1 MSLQSDQEAYY
12 ELSYYTLS
20 HGDPFF
26 IHQYIVDAYAAQHAD
41 EKSKPIKV
49 AFALVGLY
57 LHIEKHYSGK
67 EVQIAHMRLAKK
79 KQQWPIFDLP
89 AHRGNIGVSYV
100 LRAKPGP
107 ERDRAI
113 NEWSVSVW
121 EAWSESHTKVA
132 DLVNLIWL
140 RKPIRSSGRSK

>member
-1 MSLQSDQEAYY
+1 MPSQSEQEAYN

-20 HGDPFF
+20 HGDPSF

-49 AFALVGLY
+49 AFALIGLC
-57 LHIEKHYSGK
+57 LHIEKHFSGK
-67 EVQIAHMRLAKK
+67 EVQKAHMRLAKK
-79 KQQWPIFDLP
+79 KKQWPVFDLP
-89 AHRGNIGVSYV
+89 AHRGNIGVSDV

-113 NEWSVSVW
+113 KEWSALVW
-121 EAWSESHTKVA
+121 EAWSESHAKVA
-132 DLVNLIWL
+132 DLVQNGLYSQ
-140 RKPIRSSGRSK
+140 RSNS

>member
-1 MSLQSDQEAYY
+1 MPCQSEQEAYN

-20 HGDPFF
+20 HGDPSF

-49 AFALVGLY
+49 AFALIGLY

-67 EVQIAHMRLAKK
+67 EVQIAHMRLARKK
-79 KQQWPIFDLP
+79 KQWPVFDLP
-89 AHRGNIGVSYV
+89 AHRGNIDVSDV
-100 LRAKPGP
+100 LRAKSGP

-113 NEWSVSVW
+113 KEWSASVW
-121 EAWSESHTKVA
+121 EAWSESHAKVA
-132 DLVNLIWL
+132 DLVQNGLYSQ
-140 RKPIRSSGRSK
+140 RSNR